1 MEKKTGKSLNQMPK
15 EVIKINGRVFKP
27 YIWNLYNGH
36 KTNDIDYYYS
46 RMMDS
51 GLKTEVLGEIDSFPI
66 FLVQNDHEKGRPNI
80 LIMGGVH
87 GEEPAGSWGI
97 LNVMMKLKL
106 MKIHV
111 NLSFIPIFNPWGFSK
126 GIRFNKQLKSINSG
140 YFRTKSG
147 KPELTEEGKILNR
160 NFIRICE
167 LAKNGFLSCHEDVE
181 EKYFYIYEVIP
192 DAKPDFICN
201 ELQALGAHYF
211 GKQPDGG
218 VYTGTVIDGMVL
230 NEKDGTIDDYLVNV
244 GGIHRAITTE
254 TPGMAD
260 INKRVFVYEQLI
272 TKFIELNNAG
282 NFWR

>member
-1 MEKKTGKSLNQMPK
+1 MTSI
-15 EVIKINGRVFKP
+15 IKINGRELKP

-51 GLKTEVLGEIDSFPI
+51 GLKTEELGKIEDMPI
-66 FLVQNDHEKGRPNI
+66 FLVQNDHEKGQPNV

-87 GEEPAGSWGI
+87 GEEPAGPWGI

-111 NLSFIPIFNPWGFSK
+111 NVSFIPIMNPYGFIH

-147 KPELTEEGKILNR
+147 KPELTEEGKIFNK
-160 NFIRICE
+160 NFVRLSE
-167 LAKNGFLSCHEDVE
+167 LARNGFLSCHEDVE
-181 EKYFYIYEVIP
+181 EKHFFIYEVIH
-192 DAKPDFICN
+192 DVKPDFICN
-201 ELQALGAHYF
+201 ELQQIGVRYF
-211 GKQPDGG
+211 GKQPDGQTYQGTTKDG
-218 VYTGTVIDGMVL
+218 VVM
-230 NEKDGTIDDYLVNV
+230 NEKDGTIDDYLFTI
-244 GGIHRAITTE
+244 GGVHRAITTE
-254 TPGMAD
+254 TPGNDD
-260 INKRVFVYEQLI
+260 INKRVYVYEQII